1 VPLGIA
7 WWEILLV
14 LLLVLLVFGP
24 KRLPEMGRSL
34 GRGFREFKESI
45 TGQSKDEEPEPAERE
60 LPPPRAEEPAPEQ
73 VEAPQRE
80 RDKVP

>member
-1 VPLGIA
+1 VPFGIA

-34 GRGFREFKESI
+34 GRGFREFKDSI
-45 TGQSKDEEPEPAERE
+45 TGQDKDEKAAE
-60 LPPPRAEEPAPEQ
+60 LPPAEPEESPPQPESAP
-73 VEAPQRE
+73 RE
-80 RDKVP
+80 RDPVS

>member
-1 VPLGIA
+1 MPFGIA
-7 WWEILLV
+7 WWEILLI

-45 TGQSKDEEPEPAERE
+45 TGDSKEEKAAE
-60 LPPPRAEEPAPEQ
+60 LPPAEPADAPEP
-73 VEAPQRE
+73 ESAPRE
-80 RDKVP
+80 HDRVG

>member
-1 VPLGIA
+1 MPFGVA
-7 WWEILLV
+7 WWEILLI

-45 TGQSKDEEPEPAERE
+45 TGSDRERDEEKAAELPPPEPAETPE
-60 LPPPRAEEPAPEQ
+60 HESAP
-73 VEAPQRE
+73 RE
-80 RDKVP
+80 RDRVS

>member
-1 VPLGIA
+1 VPFGIA
-7 WWEILLV
+7 WWEILLI

-45 TGQSKDEEPEPAERE
+45 TGEGKEEKAAELPPPEPAE
-60 LPPPRAEEPAPEQ
+60 APEP
-73 VEAPQRE
+73 ESAPRE
-80 RDKVP
+80 RDRVS

>member
-1 VPLGIA
+1 MPFGVA
-7 WWEILLV
+7 WWEILLI

-45 TGQSKDEEPEPAERE
+45 TGQSNDDEKDHETLAELPPPEPAEDSE
-60 LPPPRAEEPAPEQ
+60 SKPAP
-73 VEAPQRE
+73 RE
-80 RDKVP
+80 RDPVT

>member
-1 VPLGIA
+1 VPFGIA
-7 WWEILLV
+7 WWEILLI

-45 TGQSKDEEPEPAERE
+45 TGDNKDDEKAAE
-60 LPPPRAEEPAPEQ
+60 LPPPDPAEAPEP
-73 VEAPQRE
+73 ESAPRE
-80 RDKVP
+80 RDRVG